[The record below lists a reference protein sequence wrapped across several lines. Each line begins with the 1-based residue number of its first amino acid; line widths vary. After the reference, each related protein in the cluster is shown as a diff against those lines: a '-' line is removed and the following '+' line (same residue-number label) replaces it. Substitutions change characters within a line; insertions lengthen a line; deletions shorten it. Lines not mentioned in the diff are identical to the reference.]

1 MKHIHHV
8 AVLGSGVM
16 GAGIAAQMANAGLT
30 VLLLDIAPH
39 QLTEQEKAQG
49 LTLSSKKVRNRI
61 SQTNLEVLLRQSP
74 APLYSK
80 SYASLIRTGNL
91 EDDLAQLSA
100 CQWVLEA
107 VVESLPIKQHLFQTI
122 APYLKPDTILSTNT
136 SGLSIQALAESLPQH
151 LRKNF
156 LATHFFNPPRY
167 MRLLEIVPS
176 QETES
181 SLIEFMADFCQK
193 KLGKG
198 VVVAKDSPNFI
209 ANRIGVYALCAT
221 IHHMQRLG
229 LSVSDVDAITGPAI
243 ARPGSGTFRTLDIV
257 GIDTFAY
264 VARNSFAMLEND
276 DEREVFNLPDF
287 ISTMIDKNLLGNKTS
302 QGFYLK
308 QKSADTTALL
318 AFDPVREEYA
328 PVTKTRFHSLGEVAK
343 IADPSE
349 RIRAMIAAEDEA
361 GKFAWQCLRDTLI
374 YSYKRIPEIAID
386 IDSIDKALR
395 WGFNWELGP
404 FEIFDVLGV
413 KRFISK
419 AEQDGIK
426 IPEGLRAITSFYQ
439 ESTSGRRESYSLHQK
454 HYQPVCS
461 HPDHL
466 QLNIV
471 KQSGKTVATN
481 ESCSILD
488 LDDGVFCL
496 EFHSKLNTITRN
508 TLKATARAVEIAEQQ
523 GVGLVIGNQGKNF
536 SAGADLAY
544 LDQLIVQHDFAEI
557 DSFISEFQQATQ
569 RLKYA
574 KVPVVAAPFG
584 VTLGGG
590 CEFCLHADATS
601 AHAET
606 AMGFVEI
613 NVGLLPAGGGC
624 KELSLKAARL
634 AMKYGL
640 DVQPFIVKYFWQIAK
655 GVVSKSAA
663 ELYELEYLDSSDP
676 ITMNSDFLLSDAK
689 QRVLSLARNYRY
701 RQAAAE
707 ITAPGRSVA
716 ATLQSQLWNLKAG
729 KYLSAFDY
737 ELGSAVAAVLCG
749 GDVPP
754 GTPVSEQNLLDLERE
769 TFLAFCKRPE
779 TRDRIQHMLKTGKA
793 LRN

>member
-30 VLLLDIAPH
+30 VLLLDIVPQ

-61 SQTNLEVLLRQSP
+61 SQANFEVLLRQSP

-80 SYASLIRTGNL
+80 SYAPLIRVGNL
-91 EDDLAQLSA
+91 EDDLSELSA

-107 VVESLPIKQHLFQTI
+107 VVESLPVKQQLFHTI
-122 APYLKPDTILSTNT
+122 APYLNPNAILSTNT
-136 SGLSIQALAESLPQH
+136 SGLSIQALAESLPKH

-176 QETES
+176 QQTES

-221 IHHMQRLG
+221 IHHMQRSG

-257 GIDTFAY
+257 GLDTFAY

-276 DEREVFNLPDF
+276 DEREVFSLPDF
-287 ISTMIDKNLLGNKTS
+287 ISTMMVKNLLGNKTR

-308 QKSADTTALL
+308 QKSADPAALL
-318 AFDPVREEYA
+318 AFDPVREEYV
-328 PVTKTRFHSLGEVAK
+328 PVTKTRFHSLGEAAK

-349 RIRAMIAAEDEA
+349 RIRAMVAAGDEA

-374 YSYKRIPEIAID
+374 YSYKRIPEIADD

-404 FEIFDVLGV
+404 FEIFDALGV

-419 AEQDGIK
+419 AEKDGIK
-426 IPEGLRAITSFYQ
+426 IPEGLRTVTSFYQ
-439 ESTSGRRESYSLHQK
+439 ESTSGRRELYSLQQK

-461 HPDHL
+461 HPDHV

-471 KQSGKTVATN
+471 KKSGKTVATN

-508 TLKATARAVEIAEQQ
+508 TLKSTVRAAEIAEQQ
-523 GVGLVIGNQGKNF
+523 GIGLVIGNQGKNF

-544 LDQLIVQHDFAEI
+544 LDQLIAQHDLAAI
-557 DSFISEFQQATQ
+557 DSYICEFQQATQ

-606 AMGFVEI
+606 AMGFVEM

-634 AMKYGL
+634 ATKYGL
-640 DVQPFIVKYFWQIAK
+640 DVQPFIIKYFWQIAK
-655 GVVSKSAA
+655 RIVSKSAA
-663 ELYELEYLDSSDP
+663 ELYELDYLESSDP

-689 QRVLSLARNYRY
+689 QRVLDLARNYRY

-707 ITAPGRSVA
+707 IAAPGRSVA

-729 KYLSAFDY
+729 KYLSVFDY
-737 ELGSAVAAVLCG
+737 ELGSAVATVLCG

-769 TFLAFCKRPE
+769 TFLAFCQRPE